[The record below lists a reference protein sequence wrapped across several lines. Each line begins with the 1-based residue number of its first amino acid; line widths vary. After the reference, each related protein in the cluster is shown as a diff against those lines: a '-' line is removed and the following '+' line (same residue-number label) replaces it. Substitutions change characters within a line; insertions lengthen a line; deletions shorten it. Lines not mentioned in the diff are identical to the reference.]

1 MSCAPDDDGY
11 PATAHAAD
19 TLEALDRRVVDCR
32 ACPRL
37 VAWRE
42 QVAAERRAAFRD
54 QTYWARPVPGFGDGT
69 AAVAVVGLAPAAHGA
84 NRTGRMFTG
93 DPSGDFLFAAL
104 HRTGFANQPRAT
116 GRDDGMRLD
125 GLRLVA
131 PVRCAPPQNRPTPD
145 ERRRCAPFLARE
157 LELLSPT
164 LRVAVALGALGWD
177 ALLASLG
184 EQGWAVPR
192 PRPPFGHG
200 KELTLRRSEGSGP
213 APTPTPPATAL
224 TALTVLGCYHVSPHN
239 TYTGRLT
246 PAMLDEVLERAAVVA
261 GRRARVLP

>member
-1 MSCAPDDDGY
+1 MTCAPEDDGY
-11 PATAHAAD
+11 PATARAAD
-19 TLEALDRRVVDCR
+19 TLGAVDRLVVGCR

-42 QVAAERRAAFRD
+42 QVGAERRAAFRD
-54 QTYWARPVPGFGDGT
+54 QTYWARPVPGFGDVG

-104 HRTGFANQPRAT
+104 HRTGFANQAHAT

-125 GLRLVA
+125 GARLVA
-131 PVRCAPPQNRPTPD
+131 PVRCAPPQNRPTPA
-145 ERRRCAPFLARE
+145 ERHRCAPFLARE

-192 PRPPFGHG
+192 PRPRFGHG
-200 KELTLRRSEGSGP
+200 RELTLRRHDDGPRPVGP
-213 APTPTPPATAL
+213 AAADAAPTGPE
-224 TALTVLGCYHVSPHN
+224 LTVLGCYHVSPHN

-246 PAMLDEVLERAAVVA
+246 AAMLDAVLERAAVLA
-261 GRRARVLP
+261 GRDG